1 MACSR
6 VTFAFTVTYGKEF
19 YYTSVFGCTG
29 YSVGSQQMRYNQA
42 LGFYE
47 ESYLSVDAEGGNS
60 PSKQR
65 FVVPCGA
72 SVNVSRGCSVFPKC
86 DKYCKN

>member
-1 MACSR
+1 
-6 VTFAFTVTYGKEF
+6 
-19 YYTSVFGCTG
+19 
-29 YSVGSQQMRYNQA
+29 MRYNQA

-72 SVNVSRGCSVFPKC
+72 PVNVSRGRSVFPKC
-86 DKYCKN
+86 DKYCKNKMGRRHCICSTTDGSYSTINKCSDPPFL